1 MYTEGEKRLPLRTSL
16 LVLVRADL
24 SLSCRC
30 RVLKAGSISRTIILI
45 IKHALRRVA
54 RFLAA
59 AFFPSTRFSSA
70 WSSSTC
76 FRFSSMT
83 CPNQKK
89 KKKDENLNKYGVEI
103 DGVVIGA
110 SHPHGRTPQNER
122 MEWNGG
128 NAPLQTRPDQRQICS
143 RLCLSEPV
151 IYCYSFLERR
161 NEKKSAR
168 RVPCRGYPGSARKRP
183 LRAVCRGRRAGPP

>member
-1 MYTEGEKRLPLRTSL
+1 MYIPTNKHIRSCLSSLFFGISGALFVFPHSCALVCMNCSQIETRIRIGGDELGYAGNPVQGEEYNNQVVRYDKQRECEIQRQIVGGHPEMYTEGEKRLPLRTSL
-16 LVLVRADL
+16 PVLVRADL

-89 KKKDENLNKYGVEI
+89 KKKMRI
-103 DGVVIGA
+103 
-110 SHPHGRTPQNER
+110 
-122 MEWNGG
+122 
-128 NAPLQTRPDQRQICS
+128 
-143 RLCLSEPV
+143 
-151 IYCYSFLERR
+151 
-161 NEKKSAR
+161 
-168 RVPCRGYPGSARKRP
+168 
-183 LRAVCRGRRAGPP
+183 